1 MAQQGNIQLRIF
13 GISDTGVVRAH
24 NQDSF
29 IVADLSTGAVL
40 ADFSARRFMSGEKQI
55 IHQTLGNEGSLF
67 AVADGMGGAAA
78 GDIASYL
85 CLDTL
90 VTEFNRAISNGRRA
104 HFSVTDLLKICVEK
118 ANLRLWEESQMN
130 IDYRGMGT
138 TLTTAL
144 VLGDTIYLGQVGDS
158 RAYLMRGKQFEQ
170 ITKDQS
176 AVQML
181 IDLGRLTKEQAA
193 VAPNRNIILQAL
205 GVEPSIQVAMTKIS
219 LRDRDC
225 ILLCSDGLSNKI
237 NDEEMRDILL
247 LEDLDNACRDM
258 IKLANLRG
266 GEDNITVLTARF
278 EGEGLER
285 PIEDEPIWR
294 TVEILSIF
302 FLEKE
307 DAVCKLVNYRVL
319 KPLSQKRKKTP
330 NNHFHLS
337 IIKLPTQRAKH
348 KKKFSRQAKTPSPK
362 VAPFLT
368 GNSIEPIEPT
378 TVTWGWQILDALKE
392 AAKKSNLD
400 NCAGLAKEAAYSFIL
415 SFFPVLVAIIAL
427 FFIWGNATQSITEI
441 LTTLNRM
448 IPSESYKIV
457 ENYIQSMKLDSS
469 SKLFWFSLVG
479 SIWGASGIMS
489 TLQTAFNKIY
499 QIQSK
504 RSFWKQQLMAI
515 FLVFVTG
522 VPLIISTIVTV
533 FGEQLEKLLVQSYGL
548 DFLWQY
554 VWSWVRWVIVLLTVF
569 SMAILLYRVGTE
581 KKQKWRTVAP
591 GAML

>member
-13 GISDTGVVRAH
+13 GVSDTGVVRAH

-55 IHQTLGNEGSLF
+55 IHQTLGNEGSLL

-90 VTEFNRAISNGRRA
+90 VAELNRAISNGKRA
-104 HFSVTDLLKICVEK
+104 HLSVTDLLKICVEK
-118 ANLRLWEESQMN
+118 SNLRLWEESQMN

-205 GVEPSIQVAMTKIS
+205 GVEPSVQVAMTKIS
-219 LRDRDC
+219 LRYGDS

-247 LEDLDNACRDM
+247 LEDLDAACRDM
-258 IKLANLRG
+258 VKLANLRG

-278 EGEGLER
+278 EGEGLEH

-302 FLEKE
+302 FPGEG
-307 DAVCKLVNYRVL
+307 RRGMQT
-319 KPLSQKRKKTP
+319 S
-330 NNHFHLS
+330 
-337 IIKLPTQRAKH
+337 KLPRIK
-348 KKKFSRQAKTPSPK
+348 
-362 VAPFLT
+362 AP
-368 GNSIEPIEPT
+368 EPEEEEDT
-378 TVTWGWQILDALKE
+378 K
-392 AAKKSNLD
+392 
-400 NCAGLAKEAAYSFIL
+400 
-415 SFFPVLVAIIAL
+415 
-427 FFIWGNATQSITEI
+427 
-441 LTTLNRM
+441 
-448 IPSESYKIV
+448 
-457 ENYIQSMKLDSS
+457 
-469 SKLFWFSLVG
+469 
-479 SIWGASGIMS
+479 
-489 TLQTAFNKIY
+489 
-499 QIQSK
+499 
-504 RSFWKQQLMAI
+504 
-515 FLVFVTG
+515 
-522 VPLIISTIVTV
+522 
-533 FGEQLEKLLVQSYGL
+533 
-548 DFLWQY
+548 
-554 VWSWVRWVIVLLTVF
+554 
-569 SMAILLYRVGTE
+569 
-581 KKQKWRTVAP
+581 
-591 GAML
+591 